1 MKLWPVEADNISE
14 QLGIQS
20 VNATLLSKKQFSQL
34 LDAVLVQK
42 EEQILKEESLNM
54 EKKKL
59 IRSDEWGLKN
69 YVTQVN
75 LYSAV

>member
-14 QLGIQS
+14 KLGIQS

-34 LDAVLVQK
+34 PDAVLDHK

-59 IRSDEWGLKN
+59 IRSGEWGLKN
-69 YVTQVN
+69 YG
-75 LYSAV
+75 